1 MTESIRQIGKIENYY
16 GGLHLKNEGNR
27 YFWAI
32 ENFDGLNHSYWEEI
46 PDYLFKALN
55 QFEEEN
61 MTPTISEFET
71 LSNKMEAY
79 VVSGKSITFTSTGI
93 FLTPKVIWFTPKCV
107 LYLIKFYN
115 IQKPESYNELLNFLE
130 ENPLLAR
137 ASNKTD
143 FFNNPLYTT
152 RKLYSERAGWKARIA
167 SVLTNKIIA

>member
-1 MTESIRQIGKIENYY
+1 
-16 GGLHLKNEGNR
+16 
-27 YFWAI
+27 
-32 ENFDGLNHSYWEEI
+32 
-46 PDYLFKALN
+46 
-55 QFEEEN
+55 
-61 MTPTISEFET
+61 MTPTISEFEN
-71 LSNKMEAY
+71 LSNKMEEY

-107 LYLIKFYN
+107 LHLMKFYN

-143 FFNNPLYTT
+143 FFSNPLYTT

-167 SVLTNKIIA
+167 SILANKIIA